1 MAGKEIFIT
10 STNNGPQMTQVNVRG
25 MNIDFYHGSDSHISP
40 VEYTLAA
47 LAGCINGV
55 GYRVAKDMNF
65 ELKGIQVS
73 ISSSIDTSRLMGE
86 KTSQRAGL
94 IEVNVNIRPV
104 ADADEQIL
112 KTWLK
117 NVEFRCPM
125 NDIISNPTPVKT
137 KLVLD

>member
-1 MAGKEIFIT
+1 
-10 STNNGPQMTQVNVRG
+10 
-25 MNIDFYHGSDSHISP
+25 
-40 VEYTLAA
+40 
-47 LAGCINGV
+47 
-55 GYRVAKDMNF
+55 MNF